1 MLGVLVNVVAVIL
14 GGSIGL
20 LLKKGFPK
28 ELERGIMCAIG
39 LCVTYIG
46 FSGTLQGSNTL
57 VLIFAMVFGAAAGTL
72 LRLEDRINALGK
84 WVENRFSK
92 PEKGTV
98 SLAEGFVT
106 ASLLF
111 CVGAMTVVGSLN
123 AGLTGD
129 NSTLYTKSL
138 LDFCSGMML
147 ATTLGPGVILSA
159 AFVLVLQGGI
169 ALLAGVLAPLLS
181 DAAIAEMTCS
191 GSLLIFA
198 LGLNLLGITKIKV
211 ANLLPAIVFAPCILA
226 LYNWIVSLLA

>member
-1 MLGVLVNVVAVIL
+1 MVGVLVNVAAVII
-14 GGSIGL
+14 GGALGL
-20 LLKKGFPK
+20 LLKKGFPQR
-28 ELERGIMCAIG
+28 LERSIMCALG

-46 FSGTLQGSNTL
+46 YSGTLQGSNVL
-57 VLIFAMVFGAAAGTL
+57 VLIFAMVFGVTVGTL
-72 LRLEDRINALGK
+72 LKLDDRINALGK
-84 WVENRFSK
+84 WVEARFSGQK
-92 PEKGTV
+92 NGSV

-138 LDFCSGMML
+138 LDFFSAMML
-147 ATTLGPGVILSA
+147 ATSLGPGVILSA

-169 ALLAGVLAPLLS
+169 ALLAGILAPLLS
-181 DAAIAEMTCS
+181 DPAIAEMTCS

-198 LGLNLLGITKIKV
+198 LGLNMLGITKIKV
-211 ANLLPAIVFAPCILA
+211 ANLLPAIVFAPCLLA
-226 LYNWIVSLLA
+226 LYNLLASMIA